1 MMTEMKVL
9 TDLELDAVCGGI
21 LNGGAGGAGGA
32 GGDGGNNGA
41 TVAFSGS
48 VSLNINALNDQ
59 SVNYSRASAN
69 GGDGGDGGNVS
80 IRVSARSHH

>member
-1 MMTEMKVL
+1 MTDMKVL

-32 GGDGGNNGA
+32 GGSGGNNGA
-41 TVAFSGS
+41 VVSFSGS
-48 VSLNINALNDQ
+48 YSINVNALNDQ
-59 SVNYSRASAN
+59 SVNNSRASAN

-80 IRVSARSHH
+80 IRISSRSHH